1 MQGHAVVN
9 RPEAMNRPS
18 LTGGCRRGLL
28 FRICDDVPV
37 DAKSK
42 AVVLGALLV
51 FVNVAAWT
59 WALINFRDYPLLLG
73 TASLAYTLGLRHAV
87 DPDHIAAIDN
97 VTRKLMQE
105 AKRPIAVGLFFA
117 LGHSTV
123 VIAASLL
130 VALSV
135 GMLEASEGFEDIG
148 GIIGTGVSATFLL
161 VIALVNTVILVSVY
175 RAFRRARRGDHPTE
189 EQLDD
194 LLRGRGFIA
203 RMLRSAFA
211 VITRS
216 WQMYPLGLLFG
227 LGFDTASEI
236 SLLGISA
243 AQGSAGLP
251 VWSILVF
258 PALFTAGMSLVDTAD
273 GIIMVQAYGWAFQQP
288 VRKLYYNLI
297 MTLISIIVA
306 LLVGGIEA
314 LSLIVHKLQLQ
325 GSLWD
330 LVGELTQKSGLLGV
344 LIVGLFV
351 VAWCLSIFVFTSAKL
366 DIQPSVTDGD
376 AG

>member
-1 MQGHAVVN
+1 L
-9 RPEAMNRPS
+9 PS
-18 LTGGCRRGLL
+18 ACSSRWD
-28 FRICDDVPV
+28 I
-37 DAKSK
+37 
-42 AVVLGALLV
+42 
-51 FVNVAAWT
+51 
-59 WALINFRDYPLLLG
+59 
-73 TASLAYTLGLRHAV
+73 
-87 DPDHIAAIDN
+87 
-97 VTRKLMQE
+97 
-105 AKRPIAVGLFFA
+105 
-117 LGHSTV
+117 STV